1 MLSND
6 ALIRRPGRILSPE
19 TKQMLIQMGN
29 VTTNNDILSTR
40 DHLDGNYHYSPQNH
54 LVINNFNFND
64 FRVRSYM
71 QKSIASQE
79 TPALVYLH
87 GGGFIGGTLDALDA
101 VCRIFADQT
110 HVKIYSLD
118 YHLAPEDPFPAA
130 LMDSYN
136 FLLNL
141 YKHAEIFKVDRN
153 QLFMAGDSAGGNLTI
168 ATAFLDSDAYFGTNF
183 LKRVVAFY
191 PPVSCATKGKE
202 EFWNPMEFQTIDHQ
216 TQTLVSKY
224 IHNFLRHSANYDPWY
239 AGSNSHNPLVSPIYA
254 SDEQLKTMPPTK
266 IMIGEFDGLRILTQ
280 KFAERLMKINS
291 EAQFEVYN
299 GMVHAFL
306 KDPQTFPE
314 ARLAIN
320 DAIQFFGV

>member
-6 ALIRRPGRILSPE
+6 ALIRKPGTRLSPE
-19 TKQMLIQMGN
+19 TKQMLMKMRD
-29 VTTNNDILSTR
+29 VTVNNDILSTR
-40 DHLDGNYHYSPQNH
+40 DHLDGNYHYSPQNN
-54 LVINNFNFND
+54 LVIDNFNFND

-71 QKSIASQE
+71 RKNIVNQE
-79 TPALVYLH
+79 SPALMYLH
-87 GGGFIGGTLDALDA
+87 GGGFVGGTLDSLDA
-101 VCRIFADQT
+101 VCRIFADQA
-110 HVKIYSLD
+110 HIKVYSLD
-118 YHLAPEDPFPAA
+118 YHLAPENPFPAA

-141 YKHAEIFKVDRN
+141 YKYSDIFKVDRN

-168 ATAFLDSDAYFGTNF
+168 TTALLDSDAYFGTHF
-183 LKRVVAFY
+183 LQKIVAFY
-191 PPVSCATKGKE
+191 PPVSCATEGKK
-202 EFWNPMEFQTIDHQ
+202 EFWNPSEFQTVDQ
-216 TQTLVSKY
+216 ETQTLVSKY

-254 SDEQLKTMPPTK
+254 SDEQLETMPPTK

-291 EAQFEVYN
+291 NARFEVYT

-306 KDPQTFPE
+306 NNPQIFPE
-314 ARLAIN
+314 AKLAIT
-320 DAIQFFGV
+320 DAIQFFEV